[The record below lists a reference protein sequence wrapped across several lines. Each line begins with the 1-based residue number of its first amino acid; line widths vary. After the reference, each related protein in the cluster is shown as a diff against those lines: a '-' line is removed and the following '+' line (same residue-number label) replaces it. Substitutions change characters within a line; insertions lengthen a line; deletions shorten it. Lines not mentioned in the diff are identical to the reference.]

1 MTQLWDESSL
11 KVLALWK
18 KPGGSTLCQISQL
31 LIPDKETEIYF
42 EMFEMLLILYNCFIL
57 NDPMPLPAQ

>member
-1 MTQLWDESSL
+1 MKQLRGESSL

-18 KPGGSTLCQISQL
+18 KPRRSTLCQISQL

-42 EMFEMLLILYNCFIL
+42 EMFEVLLILYNCFIL
-57 NDPMPLPAQ
+57 NDPVPLPAQ